1 MTKSKTKM
9 RPVLTAVGHVLH
21 AQLAMMEF
29 KIKMRQVLIAAEQ
42 PVMHAVGIW
51 QPIISYSS

>member
-1 MTKSKTKM
+1 MTESKTKM

-21 AQLAMMEF
+21 AQLAMTEF

-42 PVMHAVGIW
+42 PALHLVFQKQV
-51 QPIISYSS
+51 P